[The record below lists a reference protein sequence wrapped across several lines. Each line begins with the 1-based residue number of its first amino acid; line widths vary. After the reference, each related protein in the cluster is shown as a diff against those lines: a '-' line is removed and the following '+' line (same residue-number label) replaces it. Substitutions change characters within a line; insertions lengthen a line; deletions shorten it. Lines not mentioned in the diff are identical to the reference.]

1 MNFRFPGYKK
11 PFIRFS
17 TKQNSQDWQFFH
29 IQGFM
34 KLDPKTQGLLC
45 VNEFSKKS
53 LICINIINTVLIPLR
68 YDSILLYVHETR
80 KIKNFMPIKR
90 LFSQNFSDP
99 YGDIEIK
106 PYQKL
111 VISAIWYRKFRTKRR
126 SKIQPRLSF
135 YWRLVYHKLYIIL
148 YYTSMIWLPKINIY
162 R

>member
-1 MNFRFPGYKK
+1 
-11 PFIRFS
+11 
-17 TKQNSQDWQFFH
+17 
-29 IQGFM
+29 M

-99 YGDIEIK
+99 YGDLEIK
-106 PYQKL
+106 PQPYQRL
-111 VISAIWYRKFRTKRR
+111 VISALRYRKFRDKRIA
-126 SKIQPRLSF
+126 KI
-135 YWRLVYHKLYIIL
+135 
-148 YYTSMIWLPKINIY
+148 
-162 R
+162 